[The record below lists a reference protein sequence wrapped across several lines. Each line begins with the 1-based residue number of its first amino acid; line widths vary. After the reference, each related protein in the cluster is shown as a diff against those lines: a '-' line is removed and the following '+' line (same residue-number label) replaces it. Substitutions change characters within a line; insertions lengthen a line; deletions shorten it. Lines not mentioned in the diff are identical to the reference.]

1 MQKNFTKVKWACYMT
16 SFSMAF
22 VTMVSPLLFLTF
34 KSLYSVSY
42 TLLGLLV
49 LINFVTQLLVDLLF
63 SFFSHK
69 INPIMAVKLMPFLT
83 ILGFLIYAITPYF
96 TSNHVYFGLLIGT
109 VLFSA
114 ASGLAEVLMSPII
127 VSIPSKNPDRDM
139 SKLHSFYAWGTV
151 VVVVSLT
158 LFLFIF
164 NQTNWQIYVLI
175 SLIFPLITGCL
186 FLTSTF
192 PNLPTNT
199 QQKTGENIFKNKWF
213 WLCFF
218 AIFLGG
224 ATECTMAQWSSSYLE
239 KVINIPKI
247 WGDILGVALFSV
259 MLGLGRTL
267 YSKYGKNIISLL
279 FILAIGSACCY
290 LVCAICPIPIIS
302 LIACFLTGLFSSMLW
317 PGTLIVSTDKIP
329 KGGIMLF
336 ALMASGGD
344 LGASV
349 APQLLGSITD
359 FIISINTLT
368 PLAQTLNIS
377 LEQLGLRIGLLTVS
391 IFPIALILT
400 TYLIK
405 KSHNKSEG

>member
-1 MQKNFTKVKWACYMT
+1 M
-16 SFSMAF
+16 
-22 VTMVSPLLFLTF
+22 
-34 KSLYSVSY
+34 
-42 TLLGLLV
+42 
-49 LINFVTQLLVDLLF
+49 
-63 SFFSHK
+63 
-69 INPIMAVKLMPFLT
+69 
-83 ILGFLIYAITPYF
+83 
-96 TSNHVYFGLLIGT
+96 
-109 VLFSA
+109 
-114 ASGLAEVLMSPII
+114 
-127 VSIPSKNPDRDM
+127 
-139 SKLHSFYAWGTV
+139 
-151 VVVVSLT
+151 
-158 LFLFIF
+158 
-164 NQTNWQIYVLI
+164 LI
-175 SLIFPLITGCL
+175 SLIFPLVTGCL

-199 QQKTGENIFKNKWF
+199 QQKSGENIFKNKWF

-359 FIISINTLT
+359 FIIHVIFFGKTFRKNIGHDRYRFRLKCKKEHTRRAFIQTVHGNHLSIDLISK
-368 PLAQTLNIS
+368 QLNGKTS
-377 LEQLGLRIGLLTVS
+377 LV
-391 IFPIALILT
+391 PIDFRTMHKKFRRLIDRNECVVF
-400 TYLIK
+400 I
-405 KSHNKSEG
+405 